1 MCVVQLFCGVFVCG
15 CLRVQLCYAT
25 VLHGRVDVVL
35 SGSLDVQSV
44 RVVSVAIVVRVP
56 PVGARDPAVE
66 HGCLGVPTGVWCCSD
81 LPVHTH
87 SILARSFRWH

>member
-1 MCVVQLFCGVFVCG
+1 MCVFVCVCVYVCDFAGVGRTCAVELFCGVFVCG

-44 RVVSVAIVVRVP
+44 RVVSVTIVV
-56 PVGARDPAVE
+56 PVRGSVAD
-66 HGCLGVPTGVWCCSD
+66 
-81 LPVHTH
+81 
-87 SILARSFRWH
+87 SIVRSVA